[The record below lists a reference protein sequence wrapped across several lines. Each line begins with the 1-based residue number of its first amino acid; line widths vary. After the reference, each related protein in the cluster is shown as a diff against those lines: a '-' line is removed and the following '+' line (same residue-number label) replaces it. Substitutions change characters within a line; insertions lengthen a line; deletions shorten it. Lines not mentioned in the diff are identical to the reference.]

1 MPQPEENNA
10 NFHPAIAF
18 YVSPDSAAEPPYYFP
33 QSPTAERR
41 VPSAECRAWCL
52 TTLQRLVQIN
62 SINPKL
68 APGAPGE
75 REIADYTALRLQEIG
90 LEVERHEPEP
100 GRISITGRLRGTGGG
115 KSLML
120 NGHYDTV
127 EVDAMAEPF
136 SGAVRDGKLYGRGS
150 YDMKGS
156 VAAGMTA
163 AKMLKDGGAPLRGD
177 VIVAAVADEEYG
189 SCGTADIARRI
200 PVDGA
205 IVTEP
210 TALEI
215 CLAHKGYL
223 WIAVETLGR
232 AAHGSKFDQG
242 IDANIRMG
250 RFLSRLDR
258 LEQELRRRPPHR
270 LVGPPSLHAAT
281 VHGGTGL
288 STYSAG
294 CRLEIERRTIPGET
308 EAGAMAEIA
317 ALVAELTTEDPSFK
331 ATLDCFFARDPFE
344 VAPDA
349 PVVRSLADAAATVLG
364 HPPKMV
370 GDTPWMDSALLSA
383 AGVETVVFGP
393 TGAGAH
399 AAVEWV
405 DLESVFQTAD
415 VLAATARHY
424 CQ

>member
-1 MPQPEENNA
+1 M
-10 NFHPAIAF
+10 
-18 YVSPDSAAEPPYYFP
+18 
-33 QSPTAERR
+33 
-41 VPSAECRAWCL
+41 PSAECRAWCL
-52 TTLQRLVQIN
+52 ATLQRLVQIN
-62 SINPKL
+62 SVNPKL
-68 APGAPGE
+68 VPGAPGE
-75 REIADYTALRLQEIG
+75 REISEYTAARMGELG

-100 GRISITGRLRGTGGG
+100 GRISVTGRLRGTGGG

-127 EVDAMAEPF
+127 EADGMAEPF

-150 YDMKGS
+150 FDMKGS
-156 VAAGMTA
+156 VAAGLA
-163 AKMLKDGGAPLRGD
+163 AVKMLQDSGASLRGD

-189 SCGTADIARRI
+189 SCGTADLAQKIK
-200 PVDGA
+200 VDGA

-210 TALEI
+210 TALDI

-223 WIAVETLGR
+223 WIAVETVGR
-232 AAHGSKFDQG
+232 AAHGSKADQG

-250 RFLSRLDR
+250 RFLGRLDR
-258 LEQELRRRPPHR
+258 LEQELGRRPAHR

-281 VHGGTGL
+281 LHGGTGL
-288 STYSAG
+288 STYAAG

-308 EAGAMAEIA
+308 EASAMAEIIALRSDLA
-317 ALVAELTTEDPSFK
+317 AEDPRFQ
-331 ATLDCFFARDPFE
+331 ARIECFFARDPFE

-349 PVVRSLADAAATVLG
+349 GIVRSLAAAATGVLG
-364 HPPKMV
+364 SMPKLV
-370 GDTPWMDSALLSA
+370 GDTPWMDSALLAA

-405 DLESVFQTAD
+405 DLESVYQAAD